1 MSPSPQAPVPSRC
14 RGREADGRGAGWQSR
29 MTQEYLAGELSL
41 LLEQLQAAMTNAA
54 LVVEVAHLR
63 QQAETGPRSALAS
76 VVVRALEVADLVCW
90 DSLTRGDAAAFI
102 RQATV
107 CAELWEFGVCAG
119 LLEDR

>member
-1 MSPSPQAPVPSRC
+1 
-14 RGREADGRGAGWQSR
+14 
-29 MTQEYLAGELSL
+29 MTQQYLAGELSL
-41 LLEQLQAAMTNAA
+41 LLGDLQAAMTDEAA
-54 LVVEVAHLR
+54 AVEVTHLR
-63 QQAETGPRSALAS
+63 QRAETGRRPAMVS
-76 VVVRALEVADLVCW
+76 VAVRALEVAECGCW